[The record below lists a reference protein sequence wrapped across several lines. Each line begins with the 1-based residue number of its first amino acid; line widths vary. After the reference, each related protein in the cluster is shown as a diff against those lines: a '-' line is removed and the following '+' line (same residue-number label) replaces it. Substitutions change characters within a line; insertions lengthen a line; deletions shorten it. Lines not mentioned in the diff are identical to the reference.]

1 MVRKKILDVAR
12 SVRLVAAVAAI
23 VGTLALAPGRVD
35 IGGGRRMYV
44 DCRGAGKPTV
54 LLESGLRTRGD
65 IWSSTALLPAKAKP
79 VMAGVAA
86 FTRVCE
92 YDRPG
97 TTLGTAPK
105 DYGRSDP
112 VPMPRSA
119 ADAMKDLHALLRA
132 AKIPGPYVLVGHSF
146 GGQIIRQYAAT
157 YPRDVVGLVLVDV
170 LPEQL
175 RPLMTV
181 ANWKTYTVFNW
192 KPPHG
197 LEQYKQIEVE
207 DFDLSFAQTRSAVA
221 ASPLRAMPIV
231 VLSKGRPFDLAG
243 ANVPAGFEKTL
254 DSDWSK
260 AQVQLVAS
268 LPDARHVV
276 VADSSHNIEIDRP
289 DLVLTAIRQVVEA
302 VRAGRNRVGDARL
315 NSARP
320 TPPAE
325 RHDG

>member
-1 MVRKKILDVAR
+1 
-12 SVRLVAAVAAI
+12 
-23 VGTLALAPGRVD
+23 
-35 IGGGRRMYV
+35 MYV
-44 DCRGAGKPTV
+44 ECRGAGKPTV
-54 LLESGLRTRGD
+54 LLEAGLRTRGD
-65 IWSSTALLPAKAKP
+65 VWSSTALLPAKAKP
-79 VMAGVAA
+79 AMAGVAA

-105 DYGRSDP
+105 DYSRSDP

-119 ADAMKDLHALLRA
+119 RDAMKDLHALLRV

-181 ANWKTYTVFNW
+181 ANWKTYLGLNS

-207 DFDLSFAQTRSAVA
+207 DFDLSFAQTLSAVA

-260 AQVQLVAS
+260 AQVQLVAA

-289 DLVLTAIRQVVEA
+289 DLVLRAIRQVVEA
-302 VRAGRNRVGDARL
+302 VRAGRDRVDEAR
-315 NSARP
+315 
-320 TPPAE
+320 
-325 RHDG
+325 